1 MPKKKT
7 NKSAA
12 KRFRVTAG
20 GRLKYFKSGRRH
32 LLGSK
37 TRKTKRQMRRPGIV
51 ARVDEPRIRELLPS

>member
-20 GRLKYFKSGRRH
+20 GRLKYSKSGRRH
-32 LLGSK
+32 LLGTK
-37 TRKTKRQMRRPGIV
+37 TRKRKRQIRRSGLV
-51 ARVDEPRIRELLPS
+51 ADVDQPRIYELLT

>member
-20 GRLKYFKSGRRH
+20 GRLKYSRPGRRH
-32 LLGSK
+32 LLSAKTSK
-37 TRKTKRQMRRPGIV
+37 RKRQIRRAGMV
-51 ARVDEPRIRELLPS
+51 ADVDQPRINELLT

>member
-20 GRLKYFKSGRRH
+20 GRLKFMKPGRRH
-32 LLGSK
+32 LLGTK
-37 TRKTKRQMRRPGIV
+37 TSQRKRQLRRAGLV
-51 ARVDEPRIRELLPS
+51 ADADHSRINELLT